1 MKMFRVRRIGMGKGN
16 RFIDYRTPNND
27 NYIPILLAVVNRSL
41 LLAFGILSLFGSPL
55 NAQTAPSS
63 QNSKETTEGEKTIDP
78 ELASAQVDLITFL
91 QESDAAQG
99 SDDEQPWENVCKRLE
114 IAFPTQ
120 SPLWVGRFLSG

>member
-1 MKMFRVRRIGMGKGN
+1 MV
-16 RFIDYRTPNND
+16 
-27 NYIPILLAVVNRSL
+27 LAVVNRSL
-41 LLAFGILSLFGSPL
+41 LLALGILFLFWSLL
-55 NAQTAPSS
+55 NAQTAPSG
-63 QNSKETTEGEKTIDP
+63 QNSKETTEPEGEKTIDS

-99 SDDEQPWENVCKRLE
+99 SDVEQPWENVCKRLE

>member
-1 MKMFRVRRIGMGKGN
+1 MFRVRRIGMGKGN

-91 QESDAAQG
+91 QESDAAKG

-114 IAFPTQ
+114 VAFPTQ
-120 SPLWVGRFLSG
+120 SPL